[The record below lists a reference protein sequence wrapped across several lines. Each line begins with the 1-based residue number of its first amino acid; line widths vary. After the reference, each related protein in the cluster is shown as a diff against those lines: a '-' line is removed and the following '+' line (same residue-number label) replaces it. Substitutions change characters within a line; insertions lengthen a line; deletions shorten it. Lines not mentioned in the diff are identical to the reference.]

1 MGKNYLN
8 MKASEKGFTLLEVI
22 LALGISMLII
32 TAIYT
37 SVNMAQRSSTSITRK
52 VITQQDARA
61 VLDIM
66 AMEIRMA
73 SLNPNP
79 PPTGSTWSTI
89 PYGEDKNLKTAPLIS
104 NKGIQI
110 AGANQIYIAMDLN
123 GDGIIGDFTKPDG
136 SKVEVPNEYILYTYD
151 STKNAIYRSVS
162 DGNNQP
168 ILGGSDDTDTKV
180 INNEST
186 PLFQYF
192 DRDENPTASIPDI
205 RRIRITIIA
214 QTKSSDML
222 SGKVRIMPYTTDV
235 LVKNH
240 VLSP

>member
-1 MGKNYLN
+1 MGMLKFYR
-8 MKASEKGFTLLEVI
+8 KRGEKGFTLFELMI
-22 LALGISMLII
+22 ALGISVFIMA
-32 TAIYT
+32 AIYA
-37 SVNMAQRSSTSITRK
+37 SVNMAQRSSTSVTRR
-52 VITQQDARA
+52 VTTQQDVRA
-61 VLDIM
+61 VMDIM

-73 SLNPNP
+73 SFNPTP

-89 PYGEDKNLKTAPLIS
+89 PYGENKSLKTAPIPS

-110 AGANQIYIAMDLN
+110 AQANQIHISMDLN
-123 GDGIIGDFTKPDG
+123 GDGIIGDVTKEDG
-136 SKVEVPNEYILYTYD
+136 TVVNVQNEHILYSYD
-151 STKNAIYRSVS
+151 PTKNAIYRNVS

-168 ILGGSDDTDTKV
+168 ILGGSDDTETKV
-180 INNEST
+180 INGNST

-192 DRDENPTASIPDI
+192 DRDGNTATSIPAI

-214 QTKSSDML
+214 QTKVKDLL
-222 SGKVRIMPYTTDV
+222 SGSVKVIPYTTDV